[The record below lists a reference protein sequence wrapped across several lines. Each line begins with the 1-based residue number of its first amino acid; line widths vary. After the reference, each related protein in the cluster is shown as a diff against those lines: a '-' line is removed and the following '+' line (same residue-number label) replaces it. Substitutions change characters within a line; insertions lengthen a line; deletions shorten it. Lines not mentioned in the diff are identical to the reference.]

1 MLEFVVVG
9 EAAADVRIAC
19 ALADR
24 VANEEGP
31 DWLREQELAWLRI
44 WTGVQPNTPHSTW
57 GEIRRLSRN
66 YPELTYLRRFASTDR
81 KLEHLP
87 DYAPARKAILL
98 SALLVYQDDD
108 ERFNIGAGRTRD
120 GKFLVLE
127 SASHTTCESRVLAA
141 DQPAGEWTL
150 ISAREDEQNRVA
162 VIIAAPN
169 PKREAWVLNGFVCEN
184 EREQAELESVRQEI
198 KFDPC
203 LEAERLR
210 YASQTSRP
218 ERDPKKILQRLTAGV
233 GEREEKCWA
242 ETSLTILRERGAETY
257 LNAYLEEIR
266 ERLLPLFSN

>member
-24 VANEEGP
+24 VASEEGP
-31 DWLREQELAWLRI
+31 DWLREQDLAWLRI

-57 GEIRRLSRN
+57 SEIRRLSKN
-66 YPELTYLRRFASTDR
+66 YPELTYLRRFASPDR

-98 SALLVYQDDD
+98 SALLRKDNLPAAIVL
-108 ERFNIGAGRTRD
+108 IRD
-120 GKFLVLE
+120 LDHQPNRLE
-127 SASHTTCESRVLAA
+127 GML
-141 DQPAGEWTL
+141 
-150 ISAREDEQNRVA
+150 SAREDEQNRVA

-169 PKREAWVLNGFVCEN
+169 PKREVWVLNGFVCEN
-184 EREQAELESVRQEI
+184 EREQAELESIRQEI

-218 ERDPKKILQRLTAGV
+218 ERDPKKILHRLTTGN

-242 ETSLTILRERGAETY
+242 KTSLTTLRERGSETY
-257 LNAYLEEIR
+257 LNAYLDEIR
-266 ERLLPLFSN
+266 ERLLPLFST

>member
-9 EAAADVRIAC
+9 EAAADVRLAC

-24 VANEEGP
+24 VASEEGP

-66 YPELTYLRRFASTDR
+66 YPELTHLRRFAGTDH

-98 SALLVYQDDD
+98 SALLRKDKLPAAIVL
-108 ERFNIGAGRTRD
+108 IRD
-120 GKFLVLE
+120 LDHQPSRLE
-127 SASHTTCESRVLAA
+127 GML
-141 DQPAGEWTL
+141 
-150 ISAREDEQNRVA
+150 SAREDEQNRVA

-184 EREQAELESVRQEI
+184 ERERAELESVRQEI

-218 ERDPKKILQRLTAGV
+218 ERDPKKILQRLTAGI

-242 ETSLTILRERGAETY
+242 ETSLTILRERGVETY